1 MFRKYILGM
10 RNKHSTRTVITLDP
24 NIKANEVGI
33 ATSFCNNIKVHKDGD
48 YVLLNRQPSL

>member
-1 MFRKYILGM
+1 M

-33 ATSFCNNIKVHKDGD
+33 ATSFSNNIKVHKDGD